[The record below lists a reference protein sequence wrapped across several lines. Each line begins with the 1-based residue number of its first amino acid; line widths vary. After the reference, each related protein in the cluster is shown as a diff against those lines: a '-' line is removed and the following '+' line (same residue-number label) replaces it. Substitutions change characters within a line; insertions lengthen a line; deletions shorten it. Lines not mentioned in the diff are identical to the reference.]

1 MSAFMIDREEYLA
14 FAVLLH
20 RFCNAPLPPHHTC
33 ELLRSL
39 WWIPP
44 ADTTSTWEWRVNRLV
59 RLMMLANRRAIWHRY
74 QRGRQQGHDGGEL
87 RPHRSAKL
95 AQLKPAHR
103 YHQTLLTDAELM
115 TLYKFTA
122 CALYQAS
129 EWTGGPEQT
138 PRLVKLMQQLQ
149 SALGQDVL
157 THLSLWGKAPWGSM
171 R

>member
-33 ELLRSL
+33 ELLRSR

-74 QRGRQQGHDGGEL
+74 QRGRQREQGSKS
-87 RPHRSAKL
+87 RSSKL
-95 AQLKPAHR
+95 TPFKPAHR

-129 EWTGGPEQT
+129 EWTGGPEQA

-157 THLSLWGKAPWGSM
+157 THLSLWEQAPWGSM
-171 R
+171 I

>member
-20 RFCNAPLPPHHTC
+20 RFCNAPMPPHETC

-44 ADTTSTWEWRVNRLV
+44 AETASIWDWRVNRLV
-59 RLMMLANRRAIWHRY
+59 RLMMLANQRAVWHRY
-74 QRGRQQGHDGGEL
+74 SLGRTDKDPANH
-87 RPHRSAKL
+87 KL
-95 AQLKPAHR
+95 PPVAPIHR
-103 YHQTLLTDAELM
+103 YHQIPLTDVELM

-129 EWTGGPEQT
+129 EWSGGPEQA
-138 PRLVKLMQQLQ
+138 PRLVTLIQQLQ
-149 SALGQDVL
+149 SALAQDVL
-157 THLSLWGKAPWGSM
+157 TRLSLWEPAPWGSM